1 MARHKEDP
9 TLPTVHAAL
18 DLLTVDKLKQLV
30 ALLPTNQ
37 RPTRKADLA
46 AVIEQHLVGEKLRA
60 LWEQL
65 DDRQKLAVAETIC
78 SAEAIFNADRF
89 RAKYGA
95 LPVFGTK
102 KDKWGYS
109 ETPSLLRLFIY
120 RGRGGAS
127 IVPEDL
133 KHRLLKFVPEPS
145 APSLKAEEELPEY
158 FELIEKE
165 YEWQKGDAGI
175 TVVMGK
181 TVYQTPRQQPK
192 VKTVTHQIPLYR
204 RDTEREA
211 LTDLPS
217 VLRLIDKG
225 KLAVSDKTF
234 QPTAATMKELGGL
247 LNGGDFY
254 ELKPKQS
261 KWEQE
266 IGPIKAFAWPLL
278 VQGGRLAEL
287 HGKKLALTKAGRDAL
302 GKPAAETLRAIWQRW
317 LRSKLLDEFNRID
330 VIKGQHG
337 KGKRALTATE
347 GRRPVIAEALK
358 QCPLG
363 QWVEFN
369 EFSRFMQ
376 AAGFEFEI
384 TRDPW
389 SLYISDPHYGSLGYA
404 GFHDWHIVQGRYLL
418 CLLFEYMAT
427 LGMIDVAYIEPQGA
441 RRDYREL
448 WGTDDLEFLSRY
460 DGLLYFR
467 LNPLGAYCLGLTDDY
482 QPSRREVRT
491 VLTVLPSLQINVASG
506 VLLTEEALLLETW
519 AEKEADT
526 IWRLDRDKA
535 LGAMESGH
543 AITELRE
550 FLEARDV
557 QSLPETVEGFINTTE
572 RQARALKNTGTALLI
587 ECADAEIADQI
598 ARHEGT
604 KKLCLRAGERHLAV
618 KVEAEE
624 QFRKALHVLGYGMP
638 RV

>member
-1 MARHKEDP
+1 MAQQKEDP
-9 TLPTVHAAL
+9 TIPTVHEAL

-30 ALLPTNQ
+30 ALLPTNK

-65 DDRQKLAVAETIC
+65 DDKQKLAVAETIY
-78 SAEAIFNADRF
+78 SEGIFNADRF
-89 RAKYGA
+89 KAKYGA

-102 KDKWGYS
+102 KDKWSYS

-120 RGRGGAS
+120 RGRSGAS
-127 IVPEDL
+127 VVPEDL

-145 APSLKAEEELPEY
+145 APALKAVEELPEY
-158 FELIEKE
+158 FELIEKV
-165 YEWQKGDAGI
+165 YEWQKGDEGI

-181 TVYQTPRQQPK
+181 SVYQMPRQKPN
-192 VKTVTHQIPLYR
+192 VKTITHQIPLYR

-211 LTDLPS
+211 LTDLLA

-234 QPTAATMKELGGL
+234 QPTAATMKELAGL

-254 ELKPKQS
+254 EPKPKQN

-317 LRSKLLDEFNRID
+317 LKAKLLDEFNRID

-337 KGKRALTATE
+337 KGKRALTTTE

-363 QWVEFN
+363 RWVEFD

-376 AAGFEFEI
+376 AAGFEFEV

-389 SLYISDPHYGSLGYA
+389 SLYISDPQHGSLGYA

-418 CLLFEYMAT
+418 CLLFEYMAA
-427 LGMIDVAYIEPQGA
+427 LGMMDVAYIEPEGA

-448 WGTDDLEFLSRY
+448 WGTDDLDFLSRY

-482 QPSRREVRT
+482 QPSQVEAKAAI
-491 VLTVLPSLQINVASG
+491 TVLPSLQINVARGMLS
-506 VLLTEEALLLETW
+506 TEEALLLETW
-519 AEKEADT
+519 AEKESET
-526 IWRLDRDKA
+526 VWRLDRDKS
-535 LGAMESGH
+535 LSAMEGGH

-550 FLEARDV
+550 FLQVRDE
-557 QSLPETVEGFINTTE
+557 QALPETVEGFINTTE

-587 ECADAEIADQI
+587 ECADAEIADRI
-598 ARHEGT
+598 ANHEGT
-604 KKLCLRAGERHLAV
+604 KKLCLRAGDHYLAV